1 MPFLIRFGNGK
12 KGKIK
17 GKIYISIKHTWVVR
31 FHKNMTRNGQIT
43 TEKTLNPIWFICL
56 YNVIE
61 YLDSRFAGSNFQINR
76 MVENLKILIANPGW
90 IGHWVKS

>member
-43 TEKTLNPIWFICL
+43 TEKRL
-56 YNVIE
+56 
-61 YLDSRFAGSNFQINR
+61 
-76 MVENLKILIANPGW
+76 
-90 IGHWVKS
+90 

>member
-1 MPFLIRFGNGK
+1 
-12 KGKIK
+12 
-17 GKIYISIKHTWVVR
+17 
-31 FHKNMTRNGQIT
+31 MTRNGQIT

-56 YNVIE
+56 YNVME